1 MSCVE
6 AWPVPSSIKELRG
19 FLGLTG
25 YYRKFI
31 RGYGAIAKPLTE
43 LLKKGAFQWTSSAQQ
58 AFDKLKQAMITTLIL
73 ALPNFNVEF
82 IMEFDAS
89 HTGIE
94 AVLTQGGK
102 PMAYFSKVLFDKH

>member
-1 MSCVE
+1 MDATKVSCVE

-19 FLGLTG
+19 FLGLTR

-73 ALPNFNVEF
+73 ALPNFTTEFTVES
-82 IMEFDAS
+82 DAS
-89 HTGIE
+89 NVGIG
-94 AVLTQGGK
+94 AVLTQDG
-102 PMAYFSKVLFDKH
+102 